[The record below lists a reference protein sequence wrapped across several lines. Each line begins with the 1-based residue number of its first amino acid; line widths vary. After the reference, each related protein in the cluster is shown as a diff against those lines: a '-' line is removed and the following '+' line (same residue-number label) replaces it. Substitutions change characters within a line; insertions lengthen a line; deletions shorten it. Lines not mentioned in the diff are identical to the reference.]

1 MTKIL
6 YPDIPRMYT
15 AIAEWSMCLIYVLF
29 LNKRYSRRKTTV
41 LCGAFLLAQMLLLV
55 LTGNVPLQYWILC
68 MICAA
73 GAMFLL
79 LYANCKITAVQALYC
94 CATAFMMAEFLASM
108 EWQTVLCLR
117 KWNLSFPGMDRLI
130 FVLIYAGVFGI
141 GYYLEATLLKKEF
154 LNELS
159 RWELISTIGLVVMT
173 FALSNI
179 NFLISDDILNNE
191 VRLNIFKM
199 RTLIDFSGI
208 AVLYA
213 FQSRVSDYIS
223 KKEIATIHTMLKSQ
237 YDQYRS
243 YQESMELLRIQRH
256 DLKHHIA
263 ILKAESDQLK
273 KEAWLDMMEEQL
285 DSTDYID
292 PTGNN
297 VLDVMLS
304 AKQQLMKKNK
314 IHFTCVADGV
324 LLDFMH
330 VTDIC
335 TVIGNA
341 LDNAIESVVMIENPE
356 KRMIH
361 FSLSR
366 QNHFIFLQI
375 RNYCEREP
383 VWDGKEL
390 RTTKKDKKNHGYGV
404 KSIQYSI
411 EKYGGNLT
419 VGVKDHWFELGILIP
434 QN

>member
-1 MTKIL
+1 
-6 YPDIPRMYT
+6 
-15 AIAEWSMCLIYVLF
+15 
-29 LNKRYSRRKTTV
+29 
-41 LCGAFLLAQMLLLV
+41 
-55 LTGNVPLQYWILC
+55 
-68 MICAA
+68 
-73 GAMFLL
+73 
-79 LYANCKITAVQALYC
+79 
-94 CATAFMMAEFLASM
+94 
-108 EWQTVLCLR
+108 
-117 KWNLSFPGMDRLI
+117 
-130 FVLIYAGVFGI
+130 
-141 GYYLEATLLKKEF
+141 
-154 LNELS
+154 
-159 RWELISTIGLVVMT
+159 
-173 FALSNI
+173 
-179 NFLISDDILNNE
+179 
-191 VRLNIFKM
+191 
-199 RTLIDFSGI
+199 
-208 AVLYA
+208 
-213 FQSRVSDYIS
+213 
-223 KKEIATIHTMLKSQ
+223 
-237 YDQYRS
+237 
-243 YQESMELLRIQRH
+243 
-256 DLKHHIA
+256 
-263 ILKAESDQLK
+263 
-273 KEAWLDMMEEQL
+273 MEEQL

-314 IHFTCVADGV
+314 IHFTCVADGA

-341 LDNAIESVVMIENPE
+341 LDNAIESVVMIEDPE
-356 KRMIH
+356 MRMIH

-419 VGVKDHWFELGILIP
+419 AGVKDHWFELGILIP

>member
-1 MTKIL
+1 MMEML
-6 YPDIPRMYT
+6 YPDIPRAYT
-15 AIAEWSMCLIYVLF
+15 AVAEWCMCFVYICF
-29 LNKRYSRRKTTV
+29 LNKRYSKVKTAV
-41 LCGAFLLAQMLLLV
+41 LCGVFFTIQIFLLV

-73 GAMFLL
+73 GVMFLF

-117 KWNLSFPGMDRLI
+117 KWKLSFPGMEILI
-130 FVLIYAGVFGI
+130 FALIYVGVFWVS
-141 GYYLEATLLKKEF
+141 YYLEATLLKKEF
-154 LNELS
+154 LDELS

-179 NFLISDDILNNE
+179 NFLISDDVLNNE

-263 ILKAESDQLK
+263 ILRAEPDQLK
-273 KEAWLDMMEEQL
+273 RESWLDDLEEQL
-285 DSTDYID
+285 DSTNYID

-304 AKQQLMKKNK
+304 AKQQLMKKNQ
-314 IHFTCVADGV
+314 IHFTCVADGA

-335 TVIGNA
+335 TIVGNA
-341 LDNAIESVVMIENPE
+341 LDNAIESVVMIEDPE

-375 RNYCEREP
+375 RNYCEKELI
-383 VWDGKEL
+383 WDGKEL

-419 VGVKDHWFELGILIP
+419 AGVKDHWFELGILIP
-434 QN
+434 QS